1 MRCRLRGKY
10 YRLTFQKM
18 KRPFMG
24 LCDWTSKTITI
35 ADRLTGE
42 SELDTILHELLH
54 ACQPDLA
61 EDTVDETATDI
72 ARILWRLGY
81 RRTISETPP
90 TP

>member
-10 YRLTFQKM
+10 YKLQFARL

-24 LCDWTSKTITI
+24 FCNWDERTITI

-61 EDTVDETATDI
+61 EDTVDETATDV

-81 RRTISETPP
+81 RRSTAETPP